1 MSPHPSIR
9 PTKKNLVPIKQK
21 GKQLLA
27 LRPDRKWAVYFYEQ
41 KDGRPTLC
49 RKFFREQAT
58 AEEFCMIKR
67 AEQNNLGAA
76 NAIGLSDGLKQEALA
91 CWRKLEPLRHLGA
104 TLTKAVD
111 YYIKDAGLAAK
122 SKSVAEAA
130 AACVEAKRRKNL
142 SLGHLKRIRQTLEQF
157 CTTYGK
163 APISTMKAATVK
175 AWLEAYAEKHD
186 LNEVSYNAKKR
197 YLSLFFGHCVD
208 SDLLESNPADKVEA
222 REEDG
227 RRKRVMRP
235 GDLRKWLAA
244 ASPAVRTAISIQAFC
259 GCRTAEVAR
268 LRWADIN
275 WKDAK
280 VVLEADIAKIPSRR
294 SSPIP
299 PNLFAY
305 LMKVR
310 KEDDCL
316 IWEAEQ
322 DAETRA
328 RYQSKPPKERAAM
341 LDEWRIHNLVV
352 AMTEARES
360 AAPIEWQRNALRVSA
375 ASYWFDKTKD
385 AAATASAMG
394 HDPDTFEDNYKDI
407 IRESD
412 MTREWFEID
421 PANPMKAAKVIAF
434 RPKVKRRKAE

>member
-1 MSPHPSIR
+1 M
-9 PTKKNLVPIKQK
+9 
-21 GKQLLA
+21 
-27 LRPDRKWAVYFYEQ
+27 RPDRKWAVYYYEQ
-41 KDGRPTLC
+41 RDGRPTH
-49 RKFFREQAT
+49 RVKFFREQAT
-58 AEEFCMIKR
+58 AEEFCMIRR

-76 NAIGLSDGLKQEALA
+76 NAMGLSDDLKREALA

-104 TLTKAVD
+104 SLTKAVD

-122 SKSVAEAA
+122 SKTVAEAA
-130 AACVEAKRRKNL
+130 AACVESKRRKNL
-142 SLGHLKRIRQTLEQF
+142 SLGHLKRIGQTLEQF
-157 CTTYGK
+157 CKSHGK
-163 APISTMKAATVK
+163 SPVSTMKAATVK
-175 AWLEAYAEKHD
+175 SWLEAYAEQHD

-197 YLSLFFGHCVD
+197 YLSLFFGYCVD

-222 REEDG
+222 RAEDG

-235 GDLRKWLAA
+235 ADLRKWLAA
-244 ASPAVRTAISIQAFC
+244 ADPAVRTAISIQAFC

-268 LRWADIN
+268 LRWSDIN

-310 KEDDCL
+310 REDDRL
-316 IWEAEQ
+316 IWEVAQE
-322 DAETRA
+322 DFAAA
-328 RYQSKPPKERAAM
+328 RYLLKPAKERAAM
-341 LDEWRIHNLVV
+341 LDEWRIHKLVE
-352 AMTEARES
+352 AMTEAREK

-407 IRESD
+407 IRDSD

-421 PANPMKAAKVIAF
+421 PANPRKVAKVIAF